1 MLPGF
6 LSTRLPKQGP
16 LIFGNSHIRMKGLES
31 RGSERLNVWRST
43 GLWYI
48 ARVSRFVGVYTGLAC
63 SGGFKEA

>member
-1 MLPGF
+1 
-6 LSTRLPKQGP
+6 
-16 LIFGNSHIRMKGLES
+16 MKGLES